1 MIEKFDM
8 LHQKR
13 MMYPKNKTTINEL
26 IDDNECLVTSPVPLM
41 MLTNFTQLYRRNRI
55 FKIVG
60 LQ

>member
-8 LHQKR
+8 LHQRR

-26 IDDNECLVTSPVPLM
+26 IDDNECLVTSPVPFM

-55 FKIVG
+55 FKIVW

>member
-8 LHQKR
+8 LHQKK

-26 IDDNECLVTSPVPLM
+26 IDDNECLVTSPVPFM

-55 FKIVG
+55 FKIVW

>member
-1 MIEKFDM
+1 MIDKFDM
-8 LHQKR
+8 LHQTR

-26 IDDNECLVTSPVPLM
+26 IDDNECLVTSPVPFM
-41 MLTNFTQLYRRNRI
+41 MLTNFTQLYRHNRI

>member
-1 MIEKFDM
+1 MIERFDM

-26 IDDNECLVTSPVPLM
+26 IDDNECLVTSPVPFM

-60 LQ
+60 LR

>member
-8 LHQKR
+8 LHQRR
-13 MMYPKNKTTINEL
+13 MIYPKNKTTINEL
-26 IDDNECLVTSPVPLM
+26 IDDNECLVTSPVPFM
-41 MLTNFTQLYRRNRI
+41 MLTNFTQLYRHNRI

>member
-26 IDDNECLVTSPVPLM
+26 IDDNECLVTSPVPFM
-41 MLTNFTQLYRRNRI
+41 MSTNFTQLYRRNRI

>member
-1 MIEKFDM
+1 MIAKFDM
-8 LHQKR
+8 LYQRR

-26 IDDNECLVTSPVPLM
+26 IDDNECLVTSPVPFM
-41 MLTNFTQLYRRNRI
+41 MLTNFTQLYRPNRI

>member
-1 MIEKFDM
+1 M
-8 LHQKR
+8 LHQKK
-13 MMYPKNKTTINEL
+13 MMYSKEKTTSTKP
-26 IDDNECLVTSPVPLM
+26 IDCNECLVTSPIPYT

>member
-8 LHQKR
+8 LYQRR

-26 IDDNECLVTSPVPLM
+26 IYDNECFVTSPVPFM

>member
-26 IDDNECLVTSPVPLM
+26 IDDNECLVTSPVPFM
-41 MLTNFTQLYRRNRI
+41 MLTNFTQLYRPNRI